1 MSDATGRS
9 ASSAA
14 AAERAARAEAQRR
27 RRQNPEVRASE
38 AEAKRR
44 RREDPRLRAA
54 EAEAYR
60 RRRRQDPA
68 VRAAEAKAKRR
79 RRADPAVRAAEAE
92 ARRKARLAKHPQAH
106 RSRNKVAVPETSCS
120 SEVLSSEEVS
130 SEVSKQAL
138 TCGCNCDTQKT
149 MVGAQTKDWLSVKNV
164 TGSQTAVVEL
174 SVRVK
179 CVGCTRTMAVKHYL
193 PEKGSASTQTMP
205 ILCMASSLLC
215 STIKEAA
222 TAFTSPEQFCPNSP
236 DNDHAAKGANVRMQ
250 LRYPEDYGWHSDR
263 TLTFCEECGWH
274 SDCRGCTDCSCEV

>member
-1 MSDATGRS
+1 MSDATGGN
-9 ASSAA
+9 ALSAA
-14 AAERAARAEAQRR
+14 AAKRAARAEAQRR

-164 TGSQTAVVEL
+164 TGTQTAVVEL

-205 ILCMASSLLC
+205 ILCMVGTQTATTRCLVATQTATHRHADGARRKCTIGSQTSLWEMPGHFRNNLWMHGY
-215 STIKEAA
+215 A
-222 TAFTSPEQFCPNSP
+222 
-236 DNDHAAKGANVRMQ
+236 
-250 LRYPEDYGWHSDR
+250 L
-263 TLTFCEECGWH
+263 
-274 SDCRGCTDCSCEV
+274 